1 MKKSTLQILFA
12 IAMVS
17 VTIAAGVF
25 TIKTLTTDPPQ
36 PQIITISST
45 TSDVQQQEKNNNNRD
60 SKGEQETKQSGN
72 DKSDVVFVERG
83 TQQTG
88 NDNSGAAKEEQGEK
102 QTGKETTKVVFVE
115 RDNEQVENDH
125 SGNSKQENQVIKRKP
140 DESSVPKFSEPI
152 IVEKNDPYQPKY
164 VPVNQPEY
172 LQNVRMEGKTYHS
185 RVMGK
190 VEGKASKKDW
200 GIRGSAYFTY
210 VYGVES
216 IGKIQ
221 KNDGVTI
228 IEERTFSN
236 VAEDVLVSRYD
247 IGFELPPELQTG
259 INFFCATIGGMFGG
273 DTVTG
278 ADAGWEVGET
288 INTFI
293 SEIRIP
299 FTDQMFSKLRSD
311 GMLPPELDP
320 ERIKNELMMF
330 TKAKNTRILEGKKV
344 KITFKDGQGIT
355 RIDPIKCELS
365 QQEVDVIKRTNYVM
379 DHYLFPDQKVAPDS
393 TWDVDGDVFAGFLDP
408 RLHGRVGGKVTV
420 KRVSD
425 FGNQVMGYSKRLRL
439 EKGNISFT
447 DNSSEG
453 QAITGQLSG
462 IKGLCTIPDK
472 YGVITNATMT
482 GTMVYKNV
490 STDHLLFEAEM
501 TVTPTFEISY
511 ECSVE

>member
-1 MKKSTLQILFA
+1 MSNSTIKILL
-12 IAMVS
+12 AMALISITVAS
-17 VTIAAGVF
+17 GVF
-25 TIKTLTTDPPQ
+25 TIKTLTTETPPPQ
-36 PQIITISST
+36 TITVSSTESYLLQKSQNDNRRVVDEKQEEKKNSPETFVERETKQMTSEKNESNTDDNQIIT
-45 TSDVQQQEKNNNNRD
+45 R
-60 SKGEQETKQSGN
+60 KQ
-72 DKSDVVFVERG
+72 
-83 TQQTG
+83 
-88 NDNSGAAKEEQGEK
+88 
-102 QTGKETTKVVFVE
+102 
-115 RDNEQVENDH
+115 
-125 SGNSKQENQVIKRKP
+125 
-140 DESSVPKFSEPI
+140 DESSIPKFSEPI
-152 IVEKNDPYQPKY
+152 IVEKDDSFQPKY
-164 VPVNQPEY
+164 IPVNQPVY
-172 LQNVRMEGKTYHS
+172 LQNIRMEGKTYHS

-247 IGFELPPELQTG
+247 IGFELPPELQNG
-259 INFFCATIGGMFGG
+259 INIFCGVIGSLVSGYSEE
-273 DTVTG
+273 G
-278 ADAGWEVGET
+278 AGIGYEVGQS
-288 INTFI
+288 INNFI
-293 SEIRIP
+293 SEVKIP
-299 FTDQMFSKLRSD
+299 FTDQMFSDFRSQ

-420 KRVSD
+420 KRISD
-425 FGNQVMGYSKRLRL
+425 FVNADREPSKRLRL

-472 YGVITNATMT
+472 YGVITNATIT